1 MWKGGECMSEIMYE
15 IKAVAKELHLSYRG
29 VLNMIKQGRI
39 NAVKIGKRYLVS
51 AEELERIKK
60 EGA

>member
-1 MWKGGECMSEIMYE
+1 MNE
-15 IKAVAKELHLSYRG
+15 IKTVAKELHLSYRG

-51 AEELERIKK
+51 DEELARVKK